1 MALTPR
7 GPRGPGNGGVGAPN
21 GRVRRP
27 VVRRPNATVPA
38 RVAEQTPQLP
48 SSAPTPGFRLR
59 SATTDAEIERQIRR
73 LMTLLANDNIDPDA
87 PPGSYIN
94 FLI

>member
-1 MALTPR
+1 MALTPS
-7 GPRGPGNGGVGAPN
+7 GPGNRGVGAPN

-27 VVRRPNATVPA
+27 AVRRPDAAASVRAA
-38 RVAEQTPQLP
+38 RQQPLQIP

-59 SATTDAEIERQIRR
+59 TATTDADIDRQIKR
-73 LMTLLANDNIDPDA
+73 LMVLLANDNIDPDA
-87 PPGSYIN
+87 PAGSYIN

>member
-1 MALTPR
+1 MALTPS
-7 GPRGPGNGGVGAPN
+7 GPRNGGVGAPN

-27 VVRRPNATVPA
+27 VVRRPAAATPA
-38 RVAEQTPQLP
+38 RVAQQQPLQIP

-59 SATTDAEIERQIRR
+59 TATTDADIERQIKR
-73 LMTLLANDNIDPDA
+73 LMALLANDNIDPDA
-87 PPGSYIN
+87 PAGSYIN

>member
-1 MALTPR
+1 MALTPS
-7 GPRGPGNGGVGAPN
+7 GPRNSGVGAPN

-38 RVAEQTPQLP
+38 RVAEQAPLLP

-59 SATTDAEIERQIRR
+59 TATTDADIERQIKR
-73 LMTLLANDNIDPDA
+73 LMALLANDNVDPDA